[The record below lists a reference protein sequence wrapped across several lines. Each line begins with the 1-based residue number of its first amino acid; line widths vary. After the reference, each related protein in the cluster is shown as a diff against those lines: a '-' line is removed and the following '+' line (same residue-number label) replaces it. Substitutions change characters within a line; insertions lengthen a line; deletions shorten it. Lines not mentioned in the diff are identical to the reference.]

1 MALKYSLLD
10 NLKILILPPPLV
22 LHTAMTN
29 NVHDSE
35 GIYSLREY
43 PSSPQ

>member
-10 NLKILILPPPLV
+10 NLKILIPLV